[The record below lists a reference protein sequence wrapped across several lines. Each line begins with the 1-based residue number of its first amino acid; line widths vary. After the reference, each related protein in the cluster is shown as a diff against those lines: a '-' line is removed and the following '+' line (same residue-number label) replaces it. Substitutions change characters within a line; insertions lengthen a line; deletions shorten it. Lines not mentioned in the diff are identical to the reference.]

1 MGGNPDFAFEQSDNL
16 RLMFTRTR
24 LAALA
29 FGGILLTTGLT
40 GCAGQV
46 PMQPA
51 KDANN
56 PACANIIVR
65 LPSTVADLKKRET
78 NAQSTGAWG
87 SPAAV
92 LLTCGVTVPGPS
104 TLPCV
109 SVNGVDWIEDDSKAP
124 MYRYTTYGRNPAT
137 QVVIDSDKVSGT
149 TTLVDLGPAVSSNPA
164 TGKCTSLADTLKLN

>member
-1 MGGNPDFAFEQSDNL
+1 M
-16 RLMFTRTR
+16 MFTRKLLT
-24 LAALA
+24 LGTLTVA
-29 FGGILLTTGLT
+29 LTTGLT

-46 PMQPA
+46 PMQTA

-65 LPSTVADLKKRET
+65 LPSTVADLARRET

-104 TLPCV
+104 TMPCV
-109 SVNGVDWIEDDSKAP
+109 SINGVDWLEDDSKAP

-137 QVVIDSDKVSGT
+137 QVVIDSGKVSGT
-149 TTLVDLGPAVSSNPA
+149 TTLVDLGPAISSNPA
-164 TGKCTSLADTLKLN
+164 TSKCVGLADTLQLTK